1 MANQRKNATNSK
13 KNIDVD
19 RKGQYTSLLF
29 FYAIIVG
36 SGGEAE
42 AKKDGTTGRRY
53 VTWHRRLL
61 RHLLLSKPVIL

>member
-1 MANQRKNATNSK
+1 MTNQRKNATNSK

-53 VTWHRRLL
+53 VT
-61 RHLLLSKPVIL
+61 